1 MNDNVLNRCADCVDE
16 KIVEKYLQ
24 YEEKIKSV
32 AKLSAFRYFKI
43 AVAMCTFVIVLSIAF
58 AGLLNSAIVEEG
70 EDRYFTLKA
79 YAANGELIELNTI
92 EGTFSSGSTDKNIF
106 GVDFPIFNF
115 FITLSD
121 KNGDKMTFSDVDIFV
136 SYNGGDNVTTTKDEH
151 VMVSYV
157 FPVQGLDKPVG
168 YCVSGWFENPMDITI
183 KINDKER
190 GETLESYIL
199 NVCYLSESGEYLL
212 KVVEIKTNYR

>member
-32 AKLSAFRYFKI
+32 AKFSALRYLKI
-43 AVAMCTFVIVLSIAF
+43 AVAMCTCVIILSIAF
-58 AGLLNSAIVEEG
+58 VGLMNSFIAKDG
-70 EDRYFTLKA
+70 EDRYFILKA
-79 YAANGELIELNTI
+79 YATNGELTELNMI
-92 EGTFSSGSTDKNIF
+92 EGTFSSGNVDKNIF
-106 GVDFPIFNF
+106 GVDFPMFNF
-115 FITLSD
+115 FITVSD
-121 KNGDKMTFSDVDIFV
+121 ENGDKMSFSDVDIFV
-136 SYNGGDNVTTTKDEH
+136 SYNGGDDVTTTKDEH

-157 FPVQGLDKPVG
+157 FPVQGADKPTG
-168 YCVSGWFENPMDITI
+168 YCVSGWFENPTDITI
-183 KINDKER
+183 RINDKET

-212 KVVEIKTNYR
+212 KIMEMKTNYR